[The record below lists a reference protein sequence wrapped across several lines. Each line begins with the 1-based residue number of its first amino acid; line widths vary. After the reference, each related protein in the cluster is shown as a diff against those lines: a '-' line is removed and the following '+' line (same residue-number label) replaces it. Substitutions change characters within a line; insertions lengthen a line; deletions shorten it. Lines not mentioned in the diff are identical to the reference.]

1 MSCGELCGAEVT
13 IHDGT
18 TLRCDRYVHGVS
30 EYHSKHFSHLVDDW
44 GNRIGGEITWPNL
57 GKKH

>member
-18 TLRCDRYVHGVS
+18 TLRCDRYVHGVG

-44 GNRIGGEITWPNL
+44 GNRIGGEIT
-57 GKKH
+57 